1 MIDRA
6 SVEVMAKEIH
16 SILAGGEDAT
26 DKHERIVEVLKA
38 HGTAGDWP
46 SVKDLLTPKPHDV
59 GKGARTLEEVEAT
72 LKYIFCL
79 PLSYDERRHVVGANG
94 LFFGQDSGRK
104 IGGTAKR
111 TRKRAK

>member
-6 SVEVMAKEIH
+6 AVEVMAKEIH
-16 SILAGGEDAT
+16 SILAGGEDAA

-38 HGTAGDWP
+38 YRTAGDWP
-46 SVKDLLTPKPHDV
+46 SVRDLLV
-59 GKGARTLEEVEAT
+59 SKGSRTLEEVEAT

-79 PLSYDERRHVVGANG
+79 PLNYGERRHVVGANG
-94 LFFGQDSGRK
+94 LFFGQDSERK

-111 TRKRAK
+111 PRKRAK

>member
-6 SVEVMAKEIH
+6 SVEVMAKEMH

-46 SVKDLLTPKPHDV
+46 SVRDLLV
-59 GKGARTLEEVEAT
+59 SKGSRTLEEVEAT

-94 LFFGQDSGRK
+94 LFFGQDSERK

>member
-46 SVKDLLTPKPHDV
+46 SVKDLLV
-59 GKGARTLEEVEAT
+59 SKGSRTLEEVEAT

-94 LFFGQDSGRK
+94 LFFGQDIEGRRK

-111 TRKRAK
+111 PRKRVK